1 MTNIVTEHIYR
12 KCSASCHL
20 VSDCLFHFL
29 VLLPLLRCIL
39 DDLPALT
46 KRLTIEPHLDA
57 VDVVI
62 NTTPATN
69 EMLGNPNAGE
79 EVDSHFSSPLPL

>member
-1 MTNIVTEHIYR
+1 VEEY
-12 KCSASCHL
+12 S
-20 VSDCLFHFL
+20 L
-29 VLLPLLRCIL
+29 VLLPLLRSIL

-46 KRLTIEPHLDA
+46 NWLAIEPHLDA

-69 EMLGNPNAGE
+69 EMLGNTNAGE
-79 EVDSHFSSPLPL
+79 EIDSHFCFSYYRTGTRRDAEQSHSGVS